1 MCVMIDRCTWSLNH
15 YHAMSGNGG
24 DSMRSRRR
32 AMQRQIGARIR
43 KLRRA
48 KDWSREVLAQRLG
61 VSLHTVKRWELGI
74 QAIPTDDLVRLL
86 QVLEVTFEELVLG
99 DRAPVLPP
107 AQRNELAISLNRL
120 IRAARPLLQSPQRKE
135 EE

>member
-1 MCVMIDRCTWSLNH
+1 M
-15 YHAMSGNGG
+15 
-24 DSMRSRRR
+24 
-32 AMQRQIGARIR
+32 
-43 KLRRA
+43 
-48 KDWSREVLAQRLG
+48 LAQRLG